1 MSLRIKTAAA
11 SLSLLALAGLTSA
24 CTSSS
29 TSQEAVPTPE
39 TSSVE
44 SPATVNYQVA
54 DAVLTEY
61 FQAICEGSTAKL
73 AIGGTYDAAA
83 QSCTDSMGTVST
95 KQAFVDSF
103 VGSTPGQMV
112 QSIQMMVAQVGTPVT
127 DCPTSQDFNT
137 IVDLTI
143 TDSCVENALIAMTQF
158 MKS

>member
-1 MSLRIKTAAA
+1 MSLRLKTVLI
-11 SLSLLALAGLTSA
+11 SMSLLALTGLTSA
-24 CTSSS
+24 CSSS
-29 TSQEAVPTPE
+29 TSSQEMV
-39 TSSVE
+39 
-44 SPATVNYQVA
+44 PATVNYQVS

-83 QSCTDSMGTVST
+83 QSCTDSLGTVST

-143 TDSCVENALIAMTQF
+143 TDSCVENALTAMTQF

>member
-1 MSLRIKTAAA
+1 MSLRLKTVLI
-11 SLSLLALAGLTSA
+11 SMSLLALTGLTSA
-24 CTSSS
+24 CSSS
-29 TSQEAVPTPE
+29 TSSQEMV
-39 TSSVE
+39 
-44 SPATVNYQVA
+44 PATVNYQVS

-83 QSCTDSMGTVST
+83 QSCTDSLGTVST
-95 KQAFVDSF
+95 QQAFVDSF